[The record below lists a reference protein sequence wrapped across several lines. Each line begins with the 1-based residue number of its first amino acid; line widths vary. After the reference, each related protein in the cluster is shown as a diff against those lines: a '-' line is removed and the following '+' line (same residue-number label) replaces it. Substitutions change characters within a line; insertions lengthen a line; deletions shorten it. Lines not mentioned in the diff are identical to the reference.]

1 MSNYVLSATLQLKD
15 QFTAEVNKA
24 RSGFRGL
31 TDTMKGTG
39 AESDTAAAKLGQ
51 VGTAAVKA
59 AGQAD
64 RAKRSFQGI
73 RGAYEATIRAKDTA
87 TGTINKV
94 KTELNGLK
102 GKVYTVALNVKAN
115 NNWQGMKNSMSGMA
129 SGMILGSGM
138 QMAGT
143 AGIGFG
149 IYDAVKGYM
158 DFEQE
163 MSAVKAI
170 SGATDE
176 EFKRLTDMAVKM
188 GADTKYSAKESAQAL
203 EYMGMAGWKT
213 DEMIAGLPGV
223 MNLAAASGEELGRVS
238 DIVTDAMTSFKL
250 SASDAAMF
258 SDVLAATA
266 TSSNTNVGK
275 MGYTFQYV
283 APVAG
288 ALGYTIQDTAL
299 AIGAMADAGIKG
311 EQAGTSLRALLT
323 RMAAPTKQSAA
334 AMAQLG
340 LSVTDSAGN
349 MRPLRDILA
358 ELRVKIK
365 QLTPE
370 QQAQVAADLAGQEAM
385 SGLLGII
392 NESDEK
398 YDSLAKSIDNS
409 AGAAKKMAGIRMDNL
424 AGDLEYLSGDWDT
437 FTMNLMKGDASS
449 GLRDFIKEAD
459 KLLSNFSGMVDEH
472 GLGVRSILSLIGE
485 TINDLKDKFL
495 AFDGIGSV
503 LAGGALAVGL
513 KKIYDLAMKAKDV
526 VQGIPKGVPGNPSGG
541 LPGSS
546 SVGDMIVTATN
557 VIINSKGVPTSP
569 NTNTPQGPA
578 PGGTPKGQPVPKGV
592 PKPGVASRL
601 GGIAKRLPVI
611 GGALALGS
619 AALDFA
625 YAPEGQG
632 MSVLGRD
639 AAGLAGGFAGMKAG
653 GLLGAQIGGVIGSVI
668 PGAGTAVGAGAGAL
682 IGGIAGGIGG
692 DWAGQKLAE
701 SFQGINWDAIS
712 QTISEKNA
720 GWRQT
725 FSDTADY
732 LNAKQNEVQQT
743 MGDSWESIKEFGSN
757 AWEQICQVADE
768 KNMEWGQTFADAK
781 QAAVSALTELSD
793 GASNAWNAI
802 SNGASNLQNEI
813 ANAFSSAVNAAQ
825 NAFSGISRWF
835 EANVWGPLSDRAHSV
850 WRGIQ
855 QSVANIQASAS
866 SYQLDGGSI
875 FPGHATGS
883 SYYPGGWT
891 EINERGGEIIDL
903 PQGSRIYPH
912 ATTERMIK
920 DDLQMGGR
928 TAAPVIIKDNTFHV
942 REEADIDR
950 IAYAIAKLMQQNSL
964 NYGGGY

>member
-15 QFTAEVNKA
+15 QFSAEVNKA

-31 TDTMKGTG
+31 TDTVKGTG
-39 AESDTAAAKLGQ
+39 AASDTAAAKLGQ
-51 VGTAAVKA
+51 AGTAAVKA

-64 RAKRSFQGI
+64 RAKRSFSGI
-73 RGAYEATIRAKDTA
+73 RGAYEATIKAKDTA

-129 SGMILGSGM
+129 GGMILGSGM

-203 EYMGMAGWKT
+203 EYMGMAGWRT

-358 ELRVKIK
+358 ELRVKFK

-370 QQAQVAADLAGQEAM
+370 QQAQIAADLAGQEAM

-392 NESDEK
+392 NESDDK
-398 YDSLAKSIDNS
+398 YNALAKSIDNS
-409 AGAAKKMAGIRMDNL
+409 TGAAERMAGIRMDNL

-485 TINDLKDKFL
+485 TINDLKDKIL
-495 AFDGIGSV
+495 AFDG
-503 LAGGALAVGL
+503 
-513 KKIYDLAMKAKDV
+513 
-526 VQGIPKGVPGNPSGG
+526 
-541 LPGSS
+541 
-546 SVGDMIVTATN
+546 
-557 VIINSKGVPTSP
+557 
-569 NTNTPQGPA
+569 
-578 PGGTPKGQPVPKGV
+578 
-592 PKPGVASRL
+592 RL
-601 GGIAKRLPVI
+601 GARRRSL
-611 GGALALGS
+611 
-619 AALDFA
+619 
-625 YAPEGQG
+625 
-632 MSVLGRD
+632 
-639 AAGLAGGFAGMKAG
+639 
-653 GLLGAQIGGVIGSVI
+653 
-668 PGAGTAVGAGAGAL
+668 
-682 IGGIAGGIGG
+682 
-692 DWAGQKLAE
+692 
-701 SFQGINWDAIS
+701 SFW
-712 QTISEKNA
+712 SEKN
-720 GWRQT
+720 
-725 FSDTADY
+725 
-732 LNAKQNEVQQT
+732 
-743 MGDSWESIKEFGSN
+743 I
-757 AWEQICQVADE
+757 
-768 KNMEWGQTFADAK
+768 
-781 QAAVSALTELSD
+781 
-793 GASNAWNAI
+793 
-802 SNGASNLQNEI
+802 
-813 ANAFSSAVNAAQ
+813 
-825 NAFSGISRWF
+825 
-835 EANVWGPLSDRAHSV
+835 
-850 WRGIQ
+850 
-855 QSVANIQASAS
+855 
-866 SYQLDGGSI
+866 
-875 FPGHATGS
+875 
-883 SYYPGGWT
+883 
-891 EINERGGEIIDL
+891 
-903 PQGSRIYPH
+903 
-912 ATTERMIK
+912 
-920 DDLQMGGR
+920 
-928 TAAPVIIKDNTFHV
+928 
-942 REEADIDR
+942 
-950 IAYAIAKLMQQNSL
+950 
-964 NYGGGY
+964 

>member
-15 QFTAEVNKA
+15 QFSAEVNKA

-31 TDTMKGTG
+31 TDTVKGTG
-39 AESDTAAAKLGQ
+39 AASDTAAAKLGQ
-51 VGTAAVKA
+51 AGTAAVKA

-64 RAKRSFQGI
+64 RAKRSFSGI
-73 RGAYEATIRAKDTA
+73 RGAYEATIKAKDTA

-129 SGMILGSGM
+129 GGMILGSGM

-203 EYMGMAGWKT
+203 EYMGMAGWRT

-358 ELRVKIK
+358 ELRV
-365 QLTPE
+365 
-370 QQAQVAADLAGQEAM
+370 
-385 SGLLGII
+385 
-392 NESDEK
+392 
-398 YDSLAKSIDNS
+398 
-409 AGAAKKMAGIRMDNL
+409 
-424 AGDLEYLSGDWDT
+424 
-437 FTMNLMKGDASS
+437 
-449 GLRDFIKEAD
+449 
-459 KLLSNFSGMVDEH
+459 
-472 GLGVRSILSLIGE
+472 
-485 TINDLKDKFL
+485 
-495 AFDGIGSV
+495 
-503 LAGGALAVGL
+503 
-513 KKIYDLAMKAKDV
+513 
-526 VQGIPKGVPGNPSGG
+526 
-541 LPGSS
+541 
-546 SVGDMIVTATN
+546 
-557 VIINSKGVPTSP
+557 
-569 NTNTPQGPA
+569 
-578 PGGTPKGQPVPKGV
+578 
-592 PKPGVASRL
+592 
-601 GGIAKRLPVI
+601 
-611 GGALALGS
+611 
-619 AALDFA
+619 
-625 YAPEGQG
+625 
-632 MSVLGRD
+632 
-639 AAGLAGGFAGMKAG
+639 
-653 GLLGAQIGGVIGSVI
+653 
-668 PGAGTAVGAGAGAL
+668 
-682 IGGIAGGIGG
+682 
-692 DWAGQKLAE
+692 
-701 SFQGINWDAIS
+701 
-712 QTISEKNA
+712 
-720 GWRQT
+720 
-725 FSDTADY
+725 
-732 LNAKQNEVQQT
+732 
-743 MGDSWESIKEFGSN
+743 
-757 AWEQICQVADE
+757 
-768 KNMEWGQTFADAK
+768 
-781 QAAVSALTELSD
+781 
-793 GASNAWNAI
+793 
-802 SNGASNLQNEI
+802 
-813 ANAFSSAVNAAQ
+813 
-825 NAFSGISRWF
+825 
-835 EANVWGPLSDRAHSV
+835 
-850 WRGIQ
+850 
-855 QSVANIQASAS
+855 
-866 SYQLDGGSI
+866 
-875 FPGHATGS
+875 
-883 SYYPGGWT
+883 
-891 EINERGGEIIDL
+891 
-903 PQGSRIYPH
+903 
-912 ATTERMIK
+912 
-920 DDLQMGGR
+920 
-928 TAAPVIIKDNTFHV
+928 
-942 REEADIDR
+942 
-950 IAYAIAKLMQQNSL
+950 
-964 NYGGGY
+964 

>member
-15 QFTAEVNKA
+15 QFSAEVNKA

-31 TDTMKGTG
+31 TDTVKGTG
-39 AESDTAAAKLGQ
+39 AASDTAAAKLGQ
-51 VGTAAVKA
+51 AGTAAVKA

-64 RAKRSFQGI
+64 RAKRSFSGI
-73 RGAYEATIRAKDTA
+73 RGAYEATIKAKDTA

-129 SGMILGSGM
+129 GGMILGSGM

-203 EYMGMAGWKT
+203 EYMGMAGWRT

-358 ELRVKIK
+358 ELRVKFK

-370 QQAQVAADLAGQEAM
+370 QQAQIAADLAGQEAM

-392 NESDEK
+392 NESDDK
-398 YDSLAKSIDNS
+398 YNALAKSIDNS
-409 AGAAKKMAGIRMDNL
+409 TGAAERMAGIRMDNL

-485 TINDLKDKFL
+485 TINDLKDKIL
-495 AFDGIGSV
+495 AFDGVGSV
-503 LAGGALAVGL
+503 LAGGALAFGL

-526 VQGIPKGVPGNPSGG
+526 VQGIPKGLPGAPAGG

-546 SVGDMIVTATN
+546 SINDMIVTATN

-569 NTNTPQGPA
+569 NTNTPQGPV
-578 PGGTPKGQPVPKGV
+578 PGGST
-592 PKPGVASRL
+592 
-601 GGIAKRLPVI
+601 KR
-611 GGALALGS
+611 
-619 AALDFA
+619 
-625 YAPEGQG
+625 
-632 MSVLGRD
+632 
-639 AAGLAGGFAGMKAG
+639 
-653 GLLGAQIGGVIGSVI
+653 
-668 PGAGTAVGAGAGAL
+668 
-682 IGGIAGGIGG
+682 
-692 DWAGQKLAE
+692 
-701 SFQGINWDAIS
+701 
-712 QTISEKNA
+712 
-720 GWRQT
+720 
-725 FSDTADY
+725 
-732 LNAKQNEVQQT
+732 
-743 MGDSWESIKEFGSN
+743 
-757 AWEQICQVADE
+757 
-768 KNMEWGQTFADAK
+768 
-781 QAAVSALTELSD
+781 
-793 GASNAWNAI
+793 
-802 SNGASNLQNEI
+802 
-813 ANAFSSAVNAAQ
+813 
-825 NAFSGISRWF
+825 
-835 EANVWGPLSDRAHSV
+835 
-850 WRGIQ
+850 
-855 QSVANIQASAS
+855 
-866 SYQLDGGSI
+866 
-875 FPGHATGS
+875 ATG
-883 SYYPGGWT
+883 
-891 EINERGGEIIDL
+891 
-903 PQGSRIYPH
+903 
-912 ATTERMIK
+912 A
-920 DDLQMGGR
+920 
-928 TAAPVIIKDNTFHV
+928 
-942 REEADIDR
+942 
-950 IAYAIAKLMQQNSL
+950 
-964 NYGGGY
+964 